1 MAELC
6 FSVDDFILDF
16 FSNTAADTA
25 SEYDSYGHRRCWTSS
40 GLVPLLLPSAPRQA
54 GRACSA
60 SCVLFSYSCKTSFD
74 LMTAESFTHFCW
86 ILCTRPALHLLP
98 LVCVL
103 VLVAVR
109 FTLWT
114 MMAEL
119 CFSVDDFI
127 LDFFSN
133 TTADTAWEYDSYG
146 HRRCWTTAASCPYY
160 SCRHYTKP
168 VGLVLPR
175 VCSRIRA
182 KTASV

>member
-1 MAELC
+1 MPAL
-6 FSVDDFILDF
+6 
-16 FSNTAADTA
+16 
-25 SEYDSYGHRRCWTSS
+25 
-40 GLVPLLLPSAPRQA
+40 RQA

-60 SCVLFSYSCKTSFD
+60 SCVLFSYSCKNSFD

-119 CFSVDDFI
+119 CFSVDDFSLFYI
-127 LDFFSN
+127 PVCDEQYSSRHCKVIQRPRAPSLLDS
-133 TTADTAWEYDSYG
+133 S
-146 HRRCWTTAASCPYY
+146 
-160 SCRHYTKP
+160 
-168 VGLVLPR
+168 GLVPLLLPLAR
-175 VCSRIRA
+175 WQTGRDCAAFCVLFSYSLLCALDCGR
-182 KTASV
+182 